1 MSDEPLLDSLAAA
14 FQNDGDITRRQALD
28 DARRDG
34 LPSLR
39 SETWKYTSLRALE
52 ERHFTPAPTT
62 ATTIDPAWLNTI
74 PTPRL
79 VFING
84 RHSPSLSNLSGLP
97 QGITIHPCQPPDRTR
112 QRTTPHS
119 PTSNIEMKHLP
130 GSTPHSP
137 TKEYCCVSIKTSPS
151 THPSTSSLLLQ
162 QVK

>member
-1 MSDEPLLDSLAAA
+1 MNPLLDSLAAA
-14 FQNDGDITRRQALD
+14 FQNDGDITRRQALE

-34 LPSLR
+34 LPDLR
-39 SETWKYTSLRALE
+39 SETWKYTSLRTLE
-52 ERHFTPAPTT
+52 RRHFSQAPTA

-79 VFING
+79 VFVNG

-97 QGITIHPCQPPDRTR
+97 QGMTLHPLSALPREQDKGLHRSPPI
-112 QRTTPHS
+112 
-119 PTSNIEMKHLP
+119 SNTEMRYLP

-137 TKEYCCVSIKTSPS
+137 TKEYCYVSIKTSPS